1 MKHAIANMSSRIFL
15 KVVIIR
21 IISKFLENIS
31 FMSSFDGSCLE
42 NYFISNDTI
51 CQMLIF
57 NLISVIKTVYPYKEY
72 MISGKNMS

>member
-1 MKHAIANMSSRIFL
+1 
-15 KVVIIR
+15 
-21 IISKFLENIS
+21 
-31 FMSSFDGSCLE
+31 MSSFDGSCLE
-42 NYFISNDTI
+42 NYFISKDTI